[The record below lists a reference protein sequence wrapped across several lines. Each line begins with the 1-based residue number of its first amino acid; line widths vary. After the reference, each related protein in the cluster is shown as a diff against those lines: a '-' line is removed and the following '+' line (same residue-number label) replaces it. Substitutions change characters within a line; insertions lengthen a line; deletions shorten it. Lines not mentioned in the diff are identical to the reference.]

1 MTIPRLRFWH
11 IAPGNP
17 GAREAVKEAAHRAF
31 MDSPRGQ
38 KVLAFL
44 RKDKHRQTYCR
55 VVSESRAFKVRA
67 SQEWALYLRMQQSD
81 LLNGVGNGEHIM
93 RLHSWMGH
101 LLFIA
106 VRRMR
111 RLPQGT
117 IGYQELRQNTLPL
130 ICRGRRAL
138 AACMRRWNTIG
149 KADFSEAERRSF
161 IAGYAEAELLS
172 QHASRREMRAAY
184 EYAERLAK
192 AKGYVAVKA
201 EFHY

>member
-1 MTIPRLRFWH
+1 VTIPRLRFWH
-11 IAPGNP
+11 VAPGNP
-17 GAREAVKEAAHRAF
+17 GAREAVKEATYRAF
-31 MDSPRGQ
+31 KDSSRGQ

-55 VVSESRAFKVRA
+55 VVSENRAYKVRE
-67 SQEWALYLRMQQSD
+67 SQEWALFLRMQQSD
-81 LLNGVGNGEHIM
+81 LLNGEGNGEQIR

-101 LLFIA
+101 LLYIA

-138 AACMRRWNTIG
+138 AACWRCWNTTG
-149 KADFSEAERRSF
+149 KANFSEEDRRSF
-161 IAGYAEAELLS
+161 MAGYAEAELLS

-192 AKGYVAVKA
+192 VKGYVVVKN